1 MKNFVQNN
9 KTGVPQIRKRRFACP
24 RRRRD
29 FIGNR
34 LSKRWRIVVGR
45 ELAANVFKGRNHI
58 HDSPLVEIG
67 EEKHPVILRSKI

>member
-1 MKNFVQNN
+1 MKNFVQNS
-9 KTGVPQIRKRRFACP
+9 KTGLPQIRKRRFACS

-34 LSKRWRIVVGR
+34 LSKRWRIVVRR

-58 HDSPLVEIG
+58 QNSPLVEIG
-67 EEKHPVILRSKI
+67 EEKHPLIYDSKN